1 VARSRGGS
9 RAALRRSAARGA
21 CGDVLARA
29 VAGELDAI
37 DSEWRTMWAE
47 AQELSSLEMTGA
59 AEVSRALTKA
69 ALLCM
74 KDGDVAT
81 AVAAR
86 RARGTDAR
94 VGVLL
99 NLVRQRVAL
108 VRSRRSAPR
117 SAAAPSPLCALRE
130 APTDGPPPLSL
141 SPFGLSRARTP
152 PRSLPPLPR
161 SLARYARTRAAPQ
174 LTYLQ
179 TSVAAMLDL
188 QESFAQ
194 PLLFAA
200 STGKVDA
207 ETSSRL
213 VRDEGGVE
221 GPASPGGDASGI
233 ASNVAGLRAGR
244 GVRTLFA
251 QSSSSITASDLSS
264 GLVKMAAKK
273 GKVMISKARGSIM
286 QMSLGAFG
294 GGADDA
300 ASRAELLVRTLEH
313 ADVKVVLTCVTQ
325 MITLEVKLLSDIVD
339 ATDIAS
345 SKDSRKVSCLYVPLH
360 FTRILLTV

>member
-1 VARSRGGS
+1 
-9 RAALRRSAARGA
+9 
-21 CGDVLARA
+21 
-29 VAGELDAI
+29 
-37 DSEWRTMWAE
+37 
-47 AQELSSLEMTGA
+47 
-59 AEVSRALTKA
+59 
-69 ALLCM
+69 
-74 KDGDVAT
+74 
-81 AVAAR
+81 
-86 RARGTDAR
+86 
-94 VGVLL
+94 
-99 NLVRQRVAL
+99 
-108 VRSRRSAPR
+108 
-117 SAAAPSPLCALRE
+117 
-130 APTDGPPPLSL
+130 
-141 SPFGLSRARTP
+141 
-152 PRSLPPLPR
+152 
-161 SLARYARTRAAPQ
+161 
-174 LTYLQ
+174 
-179 TSVAAMLDL
+179 MLDL

-213 VRDEGGVE
+213 VREEGGVE
-221 GPASPGGDASGI
+221 GPASPGGDTSGI

-339 ATDIAS
+339 ATDIAAS